1 MIKNCGNCEYS
12 NLAAG
17 WTPCDKCERFSNW
30 KSKDETS
37 EIAKLAKRIVEA
49 EKEQHE
55 GKDYWINICKMQQKQ
70 TDKGIN
76 KYGQILEENIKM
88 TKDERITYLQEEMI
102 DALMYC
108 EHLKSNNWGLTPNEY
123 QKLALRTAN
132 TKAMEDPIEKITNGS
147 LGLSG
152 ESGEVA
158 DHIKKFK
165 YQGHEL
171 DREHLAK
178 ELGDICWYIALLAD
192 GIGYNLETVMQM
204 NVDKLKKR
212 YPEGF
217 EIEKSLHR
225 ESGDK

>member
-1 MIKNCGNCEYS
+1 MKN
-12 NLAAG
+12 
-17 WTPCDKCERFSNW
+17 KQ
-30 KSKDETS
+30 
-37 EIAKLAKRIVEA
+37 I
-49 EKEQHE
+49 
-55 GKDYWINICKMQQKQ
+55 YWENVCKMQQKQ

-88 TKDERITYLQEEMI
+88 TKDERITYLEEELI
-102 DALMYC
+102 DGLMYC

-171 DREHLAK
+171 NREYIAK

-192 GIGYNLETVMQM
+192 GIGYELETIMQM
-204 NVDKLKKR
+204 NIDKLKER

-217 EIEKSLHR
+217 STDRSLHR
-225 ESGDK
+225 KENKDYEGIGKEIMKIREQMKKEDKQHEHMECKS